1 LDNAHRFKDNPW
13 YGQMLKRMWDG
24 ELTEEDHGI
33 DAWCCNSKDT
43 TVAMGTC
50 VCRGI
55 VKLQFR
61 QEPKIV
67 LQVQFCNKPTTT
79 QSHHLSSFFV
89 NLCRQKQVNSSSKRV
104 ISPACAAAINPM
116 LRLTDGAHFAGG
128 EGSTTSAGAAA
139 RANNEGEWSYLH
151 NRWCYGQAEGTIR
164 SAKQRFIRCCM
175 PQ

>member
-1 LDNAHRFKDNPW
+1 
-13 YGQMLKRMWDG
+13 MLKRMWDG
-24 ELTEEDHGI
+24 ELTEEDREI
-33 DAWCCNSKDT
+33 DAWCCNSEDT
-43 TVAMGTC
+43 TGAMGTC

-79 QSHHLSSFFV
+79 QSHPLSSSFV
-89 NLCRQKQVNSSSKRV
+89 NLRRQKQVNSSSKSM
-104 ISPACAAAINPM
+104 ISPACAAAINPT

-139 RANNEGEWSYLH
+139 RANDKGEWSYLC
-151 NRWCYGQAEGTIR
+151 NRWCYEQAEGTIR
-164 SAKQRFIRCCM
+164 SAKQRSIRSYT